1 MQSSVTKP
9 SIAPTGLDG
18 LNALWASFD
27 ELRKAVTDIADLG
40 GPEIAEEA
48 NRIAS
53 KIDSFEPTVTMIG
66 QIKAGKTA
74 LVNAM
79 IGQTDLLPSD
89 VNPWTSV
96 VTSLH
101 LNSRNRPEGTQ
112 ALFRFFDEEEWDRLV
127 STGGRLGELAQRAG
141 FESEQDAVRDQV
153 LAMREKSRVRL
164 GKKFE
169 LLLGT
174 SHTYDMVTR
183 DLIDRYVCYGGWD
196 DAEDNAASRGRYA
209 DITKLANLY
218 LDLPGYPS
226 GLCLRDTPGVNDT
239 FMMRE
244 QITLNSIRDSR
255 LCVVV
260 LSAHQ
265 ALSTMDM
272 ALLRLVAAVDAREL
286 VIFVNRIDELDDPA
300 NQVAEIGANF
310 RETLKKH
317 DIGIDVPIVFGSAL
331 WALAALDN
339 STDELPAPSRLA
351 LLNWSNANPC
361 PDETDRETQQ
371 DRAWRLC
378 GVPQLHKLV
387 ATCIVAGPGRAMQRE
402 ARDALSNLVT
412 SIEASDFRFGLS
424 DVSFPPVDTTA
435 LAARI
440 DEVEHDM
447 AATLANANKFAVD
460 SMSERLK
467 KSQSMFCDRA
477 VEALQSHI
485 DAYGTGKAWQYNPA
499 GLRMMLRTAYKTFCS
514 DVEREAEEIY
524 GRAARRIEGLYTEM
538 FGIEPGR
545 IVLRPPAPAHAP
557 PPTGV
562 GKTIAL
568 DLNVSWWRKWWQGVR
583 RQEPTAE
590 RYAAL
595 IAQETDSILD
605 ELSAEM
611 GPELCRENEAILT
624 TFVEAQRANLLS
636 LAEGTGS
643 DDGKQSGRTADK
655 IETLRATRDLVDAMA
670 A

>member
-1 MQSSVTKP
+1 MQSSVSKP

-27 ELRKAVTDIADLG
+27 ELREAVTNIADLG
-40 GPEIAEEA
+40 GPEISEEA
-48 NRIAS
+48 KRIVS

-141 FESEQDAVRDQV
+141 FDSEQDAVRDQV

-196 DAEDNAASRGRYA
+196 EGEEDETSRGRYA

-272 ALLRLVAAVDAREL
+272 ALLRLVAAVDSREL

-300 NQVAEIGANF
+300 SQIAEIAANF
-310 RETLKKH
+310 KETLRKH
-317 DIGIDVPIVFGSAL
+317 DIGADVPIVFGSAL
-331 WALAALDN
+331 WAQAALDD
-339 STDELPAPSRLA
+339 SIDQLPAPSRLA
-351 LLNWSNANPC
+351 LQNYAAVTPNP
-361 PDETDRETQQ
+361 DLASRETQQ
-371 DRAWRLC
+371 ESAWRLC
-378 GVPQLHKLV
+378 GVPNLHKLI
-387 ATCIVAGPGRAMQRE
+387 AACIVAGPGKAMQRE

-412 SIEASDFRFGLS
+412 SIEASDIRFGLN
-424 DVSFPPVDTTA
+424 DVSLPPVDQKT

-440 DEVEHDM
+440 DEIGEDM
-447 AATLANANKFAVD
+447 AATLANANNFAVD
-460 SMSERLK
+460 SLRERLK
-467 KSQSMFCDRA
+467 KSQSMFCERA
-477 VEALQSHI
+477 VDALQSHL
-485 DAYGTGKAWQYNPA
+485 DAYGTTKAWQYNPA
-499 GLRMMLRTAYKTFCS
+499 GLRMMLRTAYKNFCG
-514 DVEREAEEIY
+514 DIEREAEEIY
-524 GRAARRIEGLYTEM
+524 GRAARRFETLYTEM

-545 IVLRPPAPAHAP
+545 VVLRPPAPAHAP

-568 DLNVSWWRKWWQGVR
+568 DLSVSWWRKWWQGVR

-590 RYAAL
+590 RYATL
-595 IAQETDSILD
+595 IGKETDSILE
-605 ELSAEM
+605 ELSDEM
-611 GPELCRENEAILT
+611 GPELCRENEAILA
-624 TFVEAQRANLLS
+624 TFVDAQRANLMS
-636 LAEGTGS
+636 LAKGTGGN
-643 DDGKQSGRTADK
+643 DAMQTDRLAGKT
-655 IETLRATRDLVDAMA
+655 ETLRATRDLVDAMA

>member
-1 MQSSVTKP
+1 MQSSVMKP
-9 SIAPTGLDG
+9 SIAPEGLDG
-18 LNALWASFD
+18 LKSLWTTFG
-27 ELRKAVTDIADLG
+27 ELRAAVTGIADLG

-48 NRIAS
+48 NRIVS
-53 KIDSFEPTVTMIG
+53 KIDSFEPTVTLIG

-141 FESEQDAVRDQV
+141 FDAEQDAVRDQV

-164 GKKFE
+164 GRKFE

-196 DAEDNAASRGRYA
+196 DGEEGEASKGRYA

-218 LDLPGYPS
+218 LDLPGYPT

-300 NQVAEIGANF
+300 NQIGEIAANF
-310 RETLKKH
+310 RRTLKKH
-317 DIGIDVPIVFGSAL
+317 DVAPDVPILFGSAL
-331 WALAALDN
+331 WAQAALDN
-339 STDELPAPSRLA
+339 SIDELPAPSRLA
-351 LLNWSNANPC
+351 LLNWAAANPC
-361 PDETDRETQQ
+361 PDETDRESPQE
-371 DRAWRLC
+371 RAWRLC
-378 GVPQLHKLV
+378 GVPDLHGLI
-387 ATCIVAGPGRAMQRE
+387 ATCIVTGPGEAMKRE

-412 SIEASDFRFGLS
+412 SIEASDIRFGLS
-424 DVSFPPVDTTA
+424 DVSFPTVDSA
-435 LAARI
+435 VLEARI
-440 DEVEHDM
+440 DEIGADM
-447 AATLANANKFAVD
+447 AATLANANRFAVD
-460 SMSERLK
+460 TMGERLK
-467 KSQSMFCDRA
+467 KSQAMFCDRA

-485 DAYGTGKAWQYNPA
+485 DAYGTEKAWQYNPA

-524 GRAARRIEGLYTEM
+524 DRAARRIEGIYTEM
-538 FGIEPGR
+538 FGIDPGR
-545 IVLRPPAPAHAP
+545 VVLRPPAPAHAP

-583 RQEPTAE
+583 RKEPTAE
-590 RYAAL
+590 RYATL
-595 IAQETDSILD
+595 IVEETDSILD
-605 ELSAEM
+605 ELSTEM
-611 GPELCRENEAILT
+611 GPELCRENEAILA
-624 TFVEAQRANLLS
+624 TFVDAQRANLLS
-636 LAEGTGS
+636 LANATAG
-643 DDGKQSGRTADK
+643 DQGRQGDRTDEK
-655 IETLRATRDLVDAMA
+655 IEALRATRDLVDAMA